1 MVSRS
6 DMLRIARRYDT
17 VVAHAMM
24 RALGYQGM
32 PENRRH
38 HSKRG
43 GGERDAV
50 ERAKYAGV
58 RWCFKNIVSPLD
70 WKRAR

>member
-1 MVSRS
+1 MVTRA
-6 DMLRIARRYDT
+6 DLLRIARRYDT
-17 VVAHAMM
+17 LMSHAMM
-24 RALGYQGM
+24 RALGYQGVSG
-32 PENRRH
+32 NHRHRRN
-38 HSKRG
+38 RG
-43 GGERDAV
+43 GGERDAA

>member
-24 RALGYQGM
+24 RALGYQGV
-32 PENRRH
+32 PRCRRRRE
-38 HSKRG
+38 RG
-43 GGERDAV
+43 GGERRAAD
-50 ERAKYAGV
+50 RAKFADV
-58 RWCFKNIVSPLD
+58 RWCFENHGSPMD
-70 WKRAR
+70 RR